1 MVEAPGGAPSTLPA
15 SLSLDLQALPA
26 PCQGWLRTMLRRS
39 VMFRFFGATGG
50 PTTLKLADTFV
61 PLTVTVD
68 AVRTGVAQGHP
79 NAIPQLQL
87 DEAIRRAESRPGGA
101 GTVGLVILG
110 EPGSGKSTLLRNLFG
125 RVATTGSSALGFP
138 RDLIPVIVRCD
149 EIPHECSRGG
159 GGGLAAVVEH
169 VATMLN
175 HRGAGEASI
184 AFEPRRPFLF
194 LLDALDEVRDPD
206 QRAQLCAWLSDQLS
220 HDRWHDSRFVITCR
234 QAAWRRAH
242 ALDNRF
248 LQVTVQGLSDESIR
262 TYVENYFVALDEVFS
277 LDASEQRRTAAR
289 ERAHALLEQVAG
301 PGRMSTDP
309 LRRITPNPLLLAQ
322 LCLVCREDPSSVP
335 RNRNELHDRCLG
347 ALVNTTPSERAGP
360 TLPAT
365 IIATLQPLAWEMQ
378 VLGAEHVWSLDQIVE
393 VLTHVP
399 LQRNGVEIAPQA
411 IVERLL
417 ACGVLDGDERDH
429 RFAHLSFQEYLA
441 ARFACE
447 GAGGLRAGHEP
458 LVYALAV
465 MADDARWDQVILMA
479 VGGGLLAPLVVALA
493 ELGTIERHKDLLAEC
508 VPMAVPLDEDA
519 FQAVFDRLSLGE
531 LGGPR
536 TADLLWSALGTHRP
550 KALEAPPSDLVPPTA
565 VPVAAPTLSDASVRP
580 MRASPVSAQNGPRV
594 VRGRSFATPVIATA
608 LLWVDGGEFW
618 MGSSAEQGHP
628 AFDLEAAAD
637 ERDARRVAVSPFWI
651 AEFPVTNRDYARYL
665 DAQSSSTPPMEPAF
679 WRDSRFN
686 ADEQPVVGVSFDAA
700 RSFCDWLSAA
710 FPFAD
715 GVFRLPTE
723 AEWEFAARGAELG
736 PERMVA
742 RYPWG
747 HAMPTTAEADFGQ
760 DLGTGKPAPVG
771 THPLGRSK
779 SSHAQD
785 LAGGVWEWCLD
796 RWREGYDTMAGLR
809 DPCQGGQPESSRVI
823 RGGSWDSGSWRLRS
837 SYRHGL
843 RPTSCHSNIGFRV
856 VAGGQRLH
864 LAR

>member
-1 MVEAPGGAPSTLPA
+1 M
-15 SLSLDLQALPA
+15 
-26 PCQGWLRTMLRRS
+26 
-39 VMFRFFGATGG
+39 
-50 PTTLKLADTFV
+50 

-68 AVRTGVAQGHP
+68 AARTGPAQGHP

-87 DEAIRRAESRPGGA
+87 DDAIRRAESRPGGP
-101 GTVGLVILG
+101 GTAGLVILG
-110 EPGSGKSTLLRNLFG
+110 EPGSGKSTLLRDLFG
-125 RVATTGSSALGFP
+125 RVATTGSSAVGFP
-138 RDLIPVIVRCD
+138 RDLIPLTMRCD
-149 EIPHECSRGG
+149 EIPHECWRGG
-159 GGGLAAVVEH
+159 GRGGLAAVVEH
-169 VATMLN
+169 VATVLD

-184 AFEPRRPFLF
+184 SFEPRRPFLF
-194 LLDALDEVRDPD
+194 LLDALDEVRDPE

-234 QAAWRRAH
+234 QAAWRRER

-248 LQVTVQGLSDESIR
+248 LQVTVQGLSEESIR

-277 LDASEQRRTAAR
+277 FDASEQRRTAAR
-289 ERAHALLEQVAG
+289 ERARALLEQVAE

-309 LRRITPNPLLLAQ
+309 LRRLTPNPLLLAQ
-322 LCLVCREDPSSVP
+322 LCLVCRNDPSSVP
-335 RNRNELHDRCLG
+335 RNRNELHDRCLS
-347 ALVNTTPSERAGP
+347 ALVNMTSSEPGDP

-365 IIATLQPLAWEMQ
+365 IIAMLQPLAWEMQ

-393 VLTHVP
+393 VLTHVA
-399 LQRNGVEIAPQA
+399 QRHGVEIAPHA

-447 GAGGLRAGHEP
+447 GPGGPRADHEP
-458 LVYALAV
+458 LVHALAA
-465 MADDARWDQVILMA
+465 MADDPRWDQVILLA
-479 VGGGLLAPLVVALA
+479 VGGGLFAPLIVALA

-508 VPMAVPLDEDA
+508 VPLAVPLDEDIV
-519 FQAVFDRLSLGE
+519 QAVFDRLSLEE

-536 TADLLWSALGTHRP
+536 TADVLWSALGTHRP
-550 KALEAPPSDLVPPTA
+550 KALEAPASDLVAP
-565 VPVAAPTLSDASVRP
+565 PVATVAAAALSDASARP
-580 MRASPVSAQNGPRV
+580 MPASPGSAQNGSGV
-594 VRGRSFATPVIATA
+594 VRGRNFATPVIATA

-628 AFDLEAAAD
+628 AFDQEAAAD
-637 ERDARRVAVSPFWI
+637 EGDARRVTVSPFWI

-665 DAQSSSTPPMEPAF
+665 DAQSSGTLGAEPAF

-686 ADEQPVVGVSFDAA
+686 ADEQPVVGVSFAA
-700 RSFCDWLSAA
+700 AQSFCDWLSAA
-710 FPFAD
+710 FPIAD

-723 AEWEFAARGAELG
+723 AEWEFSARGAELG
-736 PERMVA
+736 PERRVA

-747 HAMPTTAEADFGQ
+747 NTTPTTAEADFGQ
-760 DLGTGKPAPVG
+760 DMRTGKPAPVG

-796 RWREGYDTMAGLR
+796 RWREGYDATAGLR
-809 DPCQGGQPESSRVI
+809 DPCQCGRLESSRVI

-843 RPTSCHSNIGFRV
+843 RPTSCHSNVGFRV
-856 VAGGQRLH
+856 ACGGPRLH